1 MSALAADVTTERITR
16 LYGGKEYCITVTT
29 YEGTGTYRTGDGRE
43 ILADAAIHYD
53 YGPKL
58 GEGWDYILHRDC
70 APGQRAE
77 GRRRIRQAAAQ
88 ALLDGGLW

>member
-1 MSALAADVTTERITR
+1 MAADMTTEQMTG
-16 LYGGKEYCITVTT
+16 LCGGKEYCVTVTT
-29 YEGTGTYRTGDGRE
+29 YEGTQTYRTSDGRE
-43 ILADAAIHYD
+43 VLADAAIHYD

-77 GRRRIRQAAAQ
+77 GRLRIRQVAAQ
-88 ALLDGGLW
+88 VLLDAGPW

>member
-1 MSALAADVTTERITR
+1 MAADVTTERMTR
-16 LYGGKEYCITVTT
+16 LYGGKEYCVTVTT
-29 YEGTGTYRTGDGRE
+29 YGTSDGRE
-43 ILADAAIHYD
+43 VLADAAIHYD

-77 GRRRIRQAAAQ
+77 GRLRIRQVAAQ
-88 ALLDGGLW
+88 VLLDAGPW